1 MIYFKLVNNYENGK
15 LIMKSVNMV
24 LLTGRKDL
32 TMVLRVVKKKNGLF
46 YLYWSNLNKTLLFLN
61 LLRDWHAKANPL
73 AVTLQAFYFKCHR
86 CLIILVTLPMV

>member
-32 TMVLRVVKKKNGLF
+32 TMVLRVVKKK
-46 YLYWSNLNKTLLFLN
+46 WSFLSLLVQFKQNLAFLEFTERLACKSQPTSCDFASFLL
-61 LLRDWHAKANPL
+61 
-73 AVTLQAFYFKCHR
+73 
-86 CLIILVTLPMV
+86 